1 MFSKMPLLWYQFQN
15 LKNHLI
21 LNSCFLVCT
30 ILSALTNLTLTNLL
44 LYIFIIA
51 LSYEMFFSIKRI
63 FNFDNQITA
72 VWPFDAQKLLVKYV
86 SSIYI
91 KMFIFLFLGFLIKF
105 SNIKDLFMLL
115 VICLLFYTVTLLTSL
130 LRLIFKPFHF
140 MLIFNAYGI
149 LLFLFF
155 IFIDNF
161 NLLLQIFFITLPILV
176 NYLLTKILL
185 NKVSFEKI
193 IEE

>member
-140 MLIFNAYGI
+140 MLIFNAI

-155 IFIDNF
+155 IFIGNF

>member
-21 LNSCFLVCT
+21 LNSCFLVCI

-91 KMFIFLFLGFLIKF
+91 KIFIFLFLGFLIKF
-105 SNIKDLFMLL
+105 CDIKDLLILL
-115 VICLLFYTVTLLTSL
+115 SLGVLFYFVTLLMSILCLSL
-130 LRLIFKPFHF
+130 KSLCF
-140 MLIFNAYGI
+140 MLIFNVYGI
-149 LLFLFF
+149 LLFFFF
-155 IFIDNF
+155 IFIGKF
-161 NLLLQIFFITLPILV
+161 NLLFQISFIATFILI
-176 NYLLTKILL
+176 NYLLTKFLL

-193 IEE
+193 IKE

>member
-1 MFSKMPLLWYQFQN
+1 MPLLWYQFQN

-155 IFIDNF
+155 IFIGNF

>member
-1 MFSKMPLLWYQFQN
+1 MPLLWYQFQN